1 MNLTTPLGLVVTQY
15 SILLEIDFLFVFVK
29 TLNKMKRNDR
39 IQFGPNRGRQMRD
52 CSNIGIKKEGFNN
65 IFQSDEF
72 ISRIKIISGS
82 FLS

>member
-29 TLNKMKRNDR
+29 TLNKMKRYDR

-52 CSNIGIKKEGFNN
+52 AVTSE
-65 IFQSDEF
+65 
-72 ISRIKIISGS
+72 
-82 FLS
+82 